1 MTSSDDHHVEGLASD
16 AKAMTSSPLQEVF
29 LETSP
34 SNSAGPS
41 AAASPTTAA
50 FEPPPAPAPPLT
62 TSELLQAR
70 RMSRR
75 HATETS
81 LNTAYLGA
89 VIPPRTPNRTLV
101 LCFDGTGD
109 QFDNDNSNIVQ
120 LFSLLKK
127 GDKDQ
132 QLCYYQARILN
143 SLLIT

>member
-1 MTSSDDHHVEGLASD
+1 MAQQQTEQYIP
-16 AKAMTSSPLQEVF
+16 KPIPNNNRME
-29 LETSP
+29 
-34 SNSAGPS
+34 S
-41 AAASPTTAA
+41 AAPV
-50 FEPPPAPAPPLT
+50 
-62 TSELLQAR
+62 
-70 RMSRR
+70 SRR
-75 HATETS
+75 SH
-81 LNTAYLGA
+81 
-89 VIPPRTPNRTLV
+89 VRKQFV